1 MNASLFEFD
10 GGVITEVQLT
20 TNLTSVGQS
29 DENTATITFTPTTDI
44 PYLSGL
50 IEIETPVWLKIHD
63 FDLNETSDIY
73 QTGSSQFNCS
83 SSSFE
88 ELSTEM
94 SQNIVQLKYKNLL
107 QEQLDQVVI
116 ECSNWRNPTSP
127 NIIDGFFLRTFDI
140 NHDPIDESVVFQLNA
155 STLLRSGIDHSSIQI
170 ELGSV
175 FPNDTTSLLLTFE
188 LVNQVNVSNE
198 CLTRVTFPI
207 EFDLSNLNI
216 FDVLGSG
223 MLSDNLGL
231 EQSIM
236 VDKINVA
243 GQSVTI
249 QGCQYE
255 SQEVSIRFDGVTNP
269 LEAVDTSNF
278 LIEVVSDI

>member
-1 MNASLFEFD
+1 M
-10 GGVITEVQLT
+10 
-20 TNLTSVGQS
+20 
-29 DENTATITFTPTTDI
+29 
-44 PYLSGL
+44 
-50 IEIETPVWLKIHD
+50 
-63 FDLNETSDIY
+63 
-73 QTGSSQFNCS
+73 
-83 SSSFE
+83 
-88 ELSTEM
+88 
-94 SQNIVQLKYKNLL
+94 
-107 QEQLDQVVI
+107 
-116 ECSNWRNPTSP
+116 
-127 NIIDGFFLRTFDI
+127 
-140 NHDPIDESVVFQLNA
+140 
-155 STLLRSGIDHSSIQI
+155 
-170 ELGSV
+170 
-175 FPNDTTSLLLTFE
+175 LTFE

-216 FDVLGSG
+216 FDVSGSG
-223 MLSDNLGL
+223 MLSDNLGQ

-236 VDKINVA
+236 VDKINVE